1 MYTKKNFIKRN
12 KYKLIGFC
20 IFSFCIIYFINLVGY
35 KNIPNLPQDF
45 KSLWKDYLVNRSLEE
60 QAPIDF
66 ERAQFLNDSLQ
77 AESQKSNEVTHKI
90 KGNFDGTGF
99 IDYAFIS
106 PNSGHI
112 VFSKGKAFSVVD
124 LIELNPNDDKLFE
137 EGDLDNDGAD
147 DFSVY
152 RYKKGWHNEIITY
165 LHSDNAPWIRCLTIY
180 LNSDEKATDADI
192 KARVFRKKGKIY
204 FLDKVRDKKNN
215 EYKLVSKSLNS
226 FKAEQSGIGIMVK

>member
-1 MYTKKNFIKRN
+1 MSAKKNFIKRN
-12 KYKLIGFC
+12 KYKLIAFC
-20 IFSFCIIYFINLVGY
+20 IFSFFTIYCVNYVGY
-35 KNIPNLPQDF
+35 KNLPNLPQDL
-45 KSLWKDYLVNRSLEE
+45 KSFFEYHYTSLFPNEE
-60 QAPIDF
+60 TPIDYK
-66 ERAQFLNDSLQ
+66 RAQYLNDSLQ

-165 LHSDNAPWIRCLTIY
+165 LHSDNEPWTRCLTID
-180 LNSDEKATDADI
+180 LTSDEKASDEDI
-192 KARVFRKKGKIY
+192 KARVFRKNGKIY
-204 FLDKVRDKKNN
+204 FLDKVKDEKTN
-215 EYKLVSKSLNS
+215 EYKLVSKSLKN
-226 FKAEQSGIGIMVK
+226 F

>member
-1 MYTKKNFIKRN
+1 MKKIFFKRHKNKLIALFIFCTGTLWFANYIGYQHIPGHVEYVVQNFIGR
-12 KYKLIGFC
+12 
-20 IFSFCIIYFINLVGY
+20 YFI
-35 KNIPNLPQDF
+35 K
-45 KSLWKDYLVNRSLEE
+45 EE
-60 QAPIDF
+60 APIDF

-165 LHSDNAPWIRCLTIY
+165 LHSDNEPWTRCLTID
-180 LNSDEKATDADI
+180 LNSDEKASDEDI
-192 KARVFRKKGKIY
+192 KARVFRKNGKIY
-204 FLDKVRDKKNN
+204 FLDKIKDEKTN